1 MKKSDDTFSNIDD
14 EALNDIS
21 DTNKEGEDM
30 QSQAV
35 LKISDDVK
43 IDAYMP
49 KLVAERRSAN
59 SDRRINDNFN
69 YKGPARRMN
78 LDRRK

>member
-1 MKKSDDTFSNIDD
+1 MKKTDDTFSNKDD
-14 EALNDIS
+14 ETLNEIN
-21 DTNKEGEDM
+21 DTNKEGDVM

-43 IDAYMP
+43 NDAYMS

-59 SDRRINDNFN
+59 SDRRINDNSN

-78 LDRRK
+78 IDRRK